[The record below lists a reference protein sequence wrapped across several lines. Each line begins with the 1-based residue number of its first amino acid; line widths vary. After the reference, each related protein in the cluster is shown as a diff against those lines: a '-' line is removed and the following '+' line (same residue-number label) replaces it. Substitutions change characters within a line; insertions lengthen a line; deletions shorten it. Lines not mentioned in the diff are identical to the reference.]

1 MPANNSPIEETTTQ
15 VEDIL
20 KLEEPT
26 PIAEEDIAK
35 VEPEIVQIKEETLKV
50 EEEELT
56 PEQVFKT
63 QGNVK

>member
-1 MPANNSPIEETTTQ
+1 MPVNNLPIEEATPQ

-20 KLEEPT
+20 KIEDAA
-26 PIAEEDIAK
+26 PIVEADIAK